1 MKLTKYEKEAIY
13 RAIRNDIPK
22 PSNKVKELQ
31 EIIVK
36 QMSVPVRNLY
46 KKNPDALRRASFGT
60 YEYYTERYAEI
71 IVGDVDY
78 KVALKPLHD
87 EITKYNDTCKKLEIA
102 VNACNTLAAL
112 KKLLPE
118 FISYFPTEDQ
128 PTKNLPAVANLV
140 ADMTK
145 LGWPKKGAAKC

>member
-22 PSNKVKELQ
+22 PSNKAEDLQ
-31 EIIVK
+31 AIIVK
-36 QMSVPVRNLY
+36 QMSVPIRNIY
-46 KKNPDALRRASFGT
+46 KKNPDVLRRARVGAW
-60 YEYYTERYAEI
+60 EYNTDCYLEL

-78 KVALKPLHD
+78 KEALKPLHD
-87 EITKYNDTCKKLEIA
+87 EIGKYNDTCKKLEAA

-112 KKLLPE
+112 KKMLPE
-118 FISYFPTEDQ
+118 FISYFPTEEQ

-145 LGWPKKGAAKC
+145 LGWPKKGATKC